1 MKKAVALF
9 VAVAFAAGTAG
20 FAAAQTTAPAAPEKK
35 AEETKKPEAKKA
47 AKVSAKSARGTVKS
61 ASADSLVVA
70 SKDKELTFA
79 VDPSTKIKRGGKTAT
94 AADLKEGDAVT
105 VKYTE
110 QDGKSVAQTVTAH
123 AAKAKKAEKKPA
135 TAPAEKPAA
144 EKK

>member
-1 MKKAVALF
+1 MKKVVSLF

-47 AKVSAKSARGTVKS
+47 KVSIKSAKGTVKS

-70 SKDKELTFA
+70 SKDKEYTFA
-79 VDPSTKIKRGGKTAT
+79 VDPSTKIKKAGKTAT

-105 VKYTE
+105 VRYSA
-110 QDGKSVAQTVTAH
+110 QDGKDVAKTVTAH
-123 AAKAKKAEKKPA
+123 AVKAKKSA
-135 TAPAEKPAA
+135 TKDTAAPAEKPAA